1 VLAVLIGALA
11 LVAGVML
18 LLLPLLVPL
27 LARPRDGLWAAVVLL
42 LGLVL
47 VTAADRLTG
56 APMLGVLCSGLLIG
70 RLASEVG
77 QQRWIQLDLNE
88 RQLLRDRS
96 HWQKRYQA
104 LLNSLA
110 VLFAWLQERLRKPVQ
125 NKKWVRPE
133 APVEPEPAPVETK
146 VIHSLDDIDALLDAS
161 GNPIASDN
169 G

>member
-1 VLAVLIGALA
+1 MLAVLIGALA

-18 LLLPLLVPL
+18 LLLPPLVPL
-27 LARPRDGLWAAVVLL
+27 LARPRDGLWAALVLL
-42 LGLVL
+42 LGLVF
-47 VTAADRLTG
+47 VTAADRFTG

-77 QQRWIQLDLNE
+77 EQRWLQLEPSE

-96 HWQKRYQA
+96 HWQKRLQTLA
-104 LLNSLA
+104 SSLA
-110 VLFAWLQERLRKPVQ
+110 VVFASLQELRRKPEQ

-133 APVEPEPAPVETK
+133 TPEAAPVETK
-146 VIHSLDDIDALLDAS
+146 VIHSLDDVDALLDAS
-161 GNPIASDN
+161 NSSNASDN